1 MLKAINDR
9 RAVRQ
14 YKSDPVSDSEI
25 QELVAAFQA
34 APCGMHKT
42 DEMQGLVVKNADLR
56 QKIEDATDN
65 SCYGAPLLFLL
76 LTKKGSQFGERNASV
91 AAENI
96 MVEAADLGLN
106 SVYVMSGAVKL
117 NQHPDLLKELG
128 VSDDFEVM
136 TVVPVGHGAGDVD
149 KPDRSNRYQ
158 LTIK

>member
-14 YKSDPVSDSEI
+14 YTNDQVSDSEI

-42 DEMQGLVVKNADLR
+42 DEMQGLVVKDTDLL
-56 QKIEDATDN
+56 KKVEDATDN

-76 LTKKGSQFGERNASV
+76 LTKKGSQFGERNAST
-91 AAENI
+91 AAENV
-96 MVEAADLGLN
+96 MVEAADLGLG

-128 VSDDFEVM
+128 VSDAFEVM
-136 TVVPVGHGAGDVD
+136 TVVPVGHAAGSVD
-149 KPDRSNRYQ
+149 KPDRSHRYQ
-158 LTIK
+158 LAIK